1 MITPWEVYWITRLDS
16 VHGFF
21 IGLFAVSF
29 VMMGMCGSFIMME
42 QLWNDEDIWPSIK
55 KKYTIGIIIPLVAI
69 FLATLTPSTKEACVI
84 YLIPKIANNEQVQK
98 IPNNFAKL
106 LNTKME
112 EWINDS
118 IIEQNK
124 VNR

>member
-16 VHGFF
+16 VNVFF
-21 IGLFAVSF
+21 ICLFAVP
-29 VMMGMCGSFIMME
+29 VIMMGVCGIFIME
-42 QLWNDEDIWPSIK
+42 EELWNDEDIWPSIK
-55 KKYTIGIIIPLVAI
+55 KKYTIGIIISLVAI